1 MTHAIETENLSRRFR
16 RAEAVNGL
24 SLRVAPWTIF
34 ALVGPNGAGKT
45 TTIKLLMNLIRPTRG
60 SARVLGV
67 DSRRLGPAE
76 LARIGYV
83 SESQRLPDW
92 MTVDGMLEYVRP
104 FYPTWDVELCARLK
118 ARLALTDRSRLKSL
132 SRGTRMKA
140 ALLASLAYRPE
151 LLVLDEPFSGLD
163 PLVRVELTEALLEL
177 PGEHPWTVFLS
188 SHDIEEVERLADMIG
203 FIDRGRLVFAEPVE
217 SLLARFKLVEVVA
230 REGDV
235 PAAPMRPEWIS
246 QGAAGRTL
254 RFVDTDHAAADARQR
269 IAAAFPN
276 ADVRAS
282 EMPLRDIVVVIA
294 RRAAA
299 GAAEE
304 HQS

>member
-1 MTHAIETENLSRRFR
+1 MTHAVETENLTRRFR
-16 RAEAVNGL
+16 RADAVNGL
-24 SLRVAPWTIF
+24 SLQVPPGKIF

-45 TTIKLLMNLIRPTRG
+45 TTIKLLMNLIPPTRG
-60 SARVLGV
+60 SARVLGT
-67 DSRRLGPAE
+67 DSTRLGPAE

-92 MTVDGMLEYVRP
+92 MTADEMLSYVRP

-118 ARLALTDRSRLKSL
+118 AQLGLDDRNRLRSL

-151 LLVLDEPFSGLD
+151 LLILDEPFSGLD
-163 PLVRVELTEALLEL
+163 PVVRVELTEALLEL
-177 PGEHPWTVFLS
+177 PGERPWTVFLS
-188 SHDIEEVERLADMIG
+188 SHDIEEVERLADVIG

-230 REGDV
+230 REGDG

-246 QGAAGRTL
+246 QGVAGRTT
-254 RFVDTDHAAADARQR
+254 RFVDTDHAAADASQR
-269 IAAAFPN
+269 IAAAFPG

-282 EMPLRDIVVVIA
+282 EMSLRDILVA
-294 RRAAA
+294 LSRRASV
-299 GAAEE
+299 GAEG
-304 HQS
+304 HR

>member
-1 MTHAIETENLSRRFR
+1 MTHAIETEDLTRRFR
-16 RAEAVNGL
+16 RSDAVNGL
-24 SLRVAPWTIF
+24 SLHVPPGKIF

-60 SARVLGV
+60 SARVLGT
-67 DSRRLGPAE
+67 DSTRLGPAE
-76 LARIGYV
+76 LAHIGYV

-92 MTVDGMLEYVRP
+92 MTVDDMLAYVRP

-118 ARLALTDRSRLKSL
+118 ARLGLSDRNRLRSL

-188 SHDIEEVERLADMIG
+188 SHDIEEVERLADVIG
-203 FIDRGRLVFAEPVE
+203 FIDRGRLVFSESVE

-230 REGDV
+230 RDGDV
-235 PAAPMRPEWIS
+235 PAAPTRPEWIL
-246 QGAAGRTL
+246 QGAAGRTA
-254 RFVDTDHAAADARQR
+254 RFVDTDHAAADASQR
-269 IAAAFPN
+269 IAAAFPD

-282 EMPLRDIVVVIA
+282 EMSLRDILVA
-294 RRAAA
+294 LSRRASVS
-299 GAAEE
+299 AEG
-304 HQS
+304 HR

>member
-1 MTHAIETENLSRRFR
+1 MTHAVETENLTRRFR
-16 RAEAVNGL
+16 RSDAVNGL
-24 SLRVAPWTIF
+24 SLQVPAGKIF

-60 SARVLGV
+60 SARVLGT
-67 DSRRLGPAE
+67 DSTRLGPAE

-92 MTVDGMLEYVRP
+92 MTVDEMLEYVHP

-118 ARLALTDRSRLKSL
+118 ARLGLGDRNRLRSL

-151 LLVLDEPFSGLD
+151 LLILDEPFSGLD

-188 SHDIEEVERLADMIG
+188 SHDIEEVERLADVIG
-203 FIDRGRLVFAEPVE
+203 FIDRGRLVFSESVE
-217 SLLARFKLVEVVA
+217 SLLTRFKLVEVVA

-235 PAAPMRPEWIS
+235 PAAPMRPEWIL
-246 QGAAGRTL
+246 QGTAGHTA
-254 RFVDTDHAAADARQR
+254 RFVDTDHAAAEASQR
-269 IAAAFPN
+269 IAAAFPD
-276 ADVRAS
+276 ADVRTS
-282 EMPLRDIVVVIA
+282 EMSLRDILVA
-294 RRAAA
+294 LSRRASAN
-299 GAAEE
+299 AEA
-304 HQS
+304 HR

>member
-1 MTHAIETENLSRRFR
+1 MTHAVETENLTRRFR
-16 RAEAVNGL
+16 RADAVNGL
-24 SLRVAPWTIF
+24 SLQVPPGKIF

-60 SARVLGV
+60 SARVLGT
-67 DSRRLGPAE
+67 DSTRLGPAE

-92 MTVDGMLEYVRP
+92 MTADEMLSYVRP

-118 ARLALTDRSRLKSL
+118 AQLGLDDRNRLRSL

-151 LLVLDEPFSGLD
+151 LLILDEPFSGLD

-177 PGEHPWTVFLS
+177 PGERPWTVFLS
-188 SHDIEEVERLADMIG
+188 SHDIEEVERLADVIG

-230 REGDV
+230 REGDG

-246 QGAAGRTL
+246 QGVAGRTT
-254 RFVDTDHAAADARQR
+254 RFVDTDHAAADASQR
-269 IAAAFPN
+269 IAAAFPG

-282 EMPLRDIVVVIA
+282 EMSLRDILVA
-294 RRAAA
+294 LSRRASV
-299 GAAEE
+299 GAEG
-304 HQS
+304 HR

>member
-1 MTHAIETENLSRRFR
+1 MTHAVETENLTRRFR
-16 RAEAVNGL
+16 RADAVNGL
-24 SLRVAPWTIF
+24 SLQVPPGKIF

-60 SARVLGV
+60 SARVLGT
-67 DSRRLGPAE
+67 DSTRLGPAE

-92 MTVDGMLEYVRP
+92 MTADEMLSYVRP

-118 ARLALTDRSRLKSL
+118 AQLGLDDRNRLRSL

-151 LLVLDEPFSGLD
+151 LLILDEPFSGLD

-188 SHDIEEVERLADMIG
+188 SHDIEEVERLADVIG

-230 REGDV
+230 RDGDV
-235 PAAPMRPEWIS
+235 PAAPMRQEWIS

-254 RFVDTDHAAADARQR
+254 RFVDTEHAAADASQR
-269 IAAAFPN
+269 IAAAFPG

-282 EMPLRDIVVVIA
+282 EMSLRDILVA
-294 RRAAA
+294 LSRRASVS
-299 GAAEE
+299 AEG
-304 HQS
+304 HR

>member
-1 MTHAIETENLSRRFR
+1 MTHAVETENLTRRFR
-16 RAEAVNGL
+16 RADAVNGL
-24 SLRVAPWTIF
+24 SLQVPPGKIF

-60 SARVLGV
+60 SARVLGT
-67 DSRRLGPAE
+67 DSTRLGPAE

-92 MTVDGMLEYVRP
+92 MTVDAMLAYVRP

-118 ARLALTDRSRLKSL
+118 ARLGLTDRNRLRSL

-151 LLVLDEPFSGLD
+151 LLILDEPFSGLD

-177 PGEHPWTVFLS
+177 PGERPWTVFLS
-188 SHDIEEVERLADMIG
+188 SHDIEEVERLADVIG

-230 REGDV
+230 REGDG

-246 QGAAGRTL
+246 QGVAGRTT
-254 RFVDTDHAAADARQR
+254 RFVDTDHAAADASQR
-269 IAAAFPN
+269 IAAAFPG

-282 EMPLRDIVVVIA
+282 EMSLRDILVA
-294 RRAAA
+294 LSRRASV
-299 GAAEE
+299 GAEG
-304 HQS
+304 HR

>member
-1 MTHAIETENLSRRFR
+1 MTHAIDTENLTRRFR
-16 RAEAVNGL
+16 RSDAVNGL
-24 SLRVAPWTIF
+24 SLHVPPGKIF

-60 SARVLGV
+60 SARVLGT
-67 DSRRLGPAE
+67 DSTRLGPAE

-92 MTVDGMLEYVRP
+92 MTVDEMLGYVRP

-118 ARLALTDRSRLKSL
+118 ARLGLSDRNRLRSL

-151 LLVLDEPFSGLD
+151 LLILDEPFSGLD

-188 SHDIEEVERLADMIG
+188 SHDIEEVERLADVIG
-203 FIDRGRLVFAEPVE
+203 FIDRGRLVFSEPVE

-235 PAAPMRPEWIS
+235 TTTPMRTEWIS
-246 QGAAGRTL
+246 QGAAGRTA
-254 RFVDTDHAAADARQR
+254 RFVDTDHAAADASQR
-269 IAAAFPN
+269 IAAAFPD
-276 ADVRAS
+276 ADVRAFDMS
-282 EMPLRDIVVVIA
+282 LRDILVA
-294 RRAAA
+294 LSRRASVS
-299 GAAEE
+299 AEG
-304 HQS
+304 HP